1 MSYRQSVHVVLN
13 LGLDREGLV
22 PEVPQT
28 PGQLLS
34 HPVLLMVVGLSTVV
48 GHCHYVRVVV
58 LVIIVKTEI
67 KSQDYPYITLNNNQ
81 VTF

>member
-1 MSYRQSVHVVLN
+1 M
-13 LGLDREGLV
+13 
-22 PEVPQT
+22 
-28 PGQLLS
+28 S

-67 KSQDYPYITLNNNQ
+67 KSQDYPYITLNDNQ
-81 VTF
+81 VTFLRLSIIESAGSLLTNGTLVNRGASDV